1 MTKWVQ
7 YQYNTLYSISYT
19 LPLLSIYSLECL
31 ILMQSHDIPME
42 FLFILDILSESE
54 DSNKNLKYVS
64 KMLFRFFFPKRWFT
78 KVQMQF
84 HSEFVSGWA
93 AIVYLTD
100 I

>member
-64 KMLFRFFFPKRWFT
+64 KMLFRFFF
-78 KVQMQF
+78 
-84 HSEFVSGWA
+84 S
-93 AIVYLTD
+93 
-100 I
+100 